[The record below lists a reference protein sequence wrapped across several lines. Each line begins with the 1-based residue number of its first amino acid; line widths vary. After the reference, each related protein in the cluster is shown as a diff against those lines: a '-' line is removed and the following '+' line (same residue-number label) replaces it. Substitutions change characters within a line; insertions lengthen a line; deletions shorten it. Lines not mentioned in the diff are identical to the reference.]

1 MKISL
6 AMIVKNEEKN
16 IARCLQSV
24 KNLVDEIVIVDT
36 GSTDNTINI
45 IKEHQNVNLHHYEWC
60 DDFSSARNY
69 SIEKTTGDY
78 ILVLDA
84 DEYIISG
91 TRNDLD
97 LIMSKNAIGRI
108 LVYSDFKKENQD
120 LCSKNYISRFFP
132 KNVQYAGVI
141 HEQLNSNLPRLKMN
155 LIVKHSGYFNTK
167 KGERN
172 IPLLIKAVKKNPT
185 DPYYLYQLGKEL
197 RISEKYVESYNF
209 LLGAYKLINKNEPYY
224 GELVVELITCGTKR
238 VEEDI
243 LEVIN
248 QNETILNNVSDF
260 HFAKGL
266 YFLNYCIKF
275 PKNAPMYIENI
286 ESSFLKCLDLHNT
299 VHVEHLEGTSSF
311 LAAYNLG
318 AYYEVRGDIKKALAY
333 YEISSNNGYSLAK
346 ERLLELLGSDY

>member
-24 KNLVDEIVIVDT
+24 KDLVDEIVIVDT

-45 IKEHQNVNLHHYEWC
+45 IREHQNVNLYHYEWC

-97 LIMSKNAIGRI
+97 LIMSQNAIGRI

-132 KNVQYAGVI
+132 KDVQFTGII
-141 HEQLNSNLPRLKMN
+141 HEQLNSKLPRVKMN
-155 LIVKHSGYFNTK
+155 LKVKHSGYYNTK

-172 IPLLIKAVKKNPT
+172 IPLLIKAVQRNPL
-185 DPYYLYQLGKEL
+185 DPYYLFQLGREL
-197 RISEKYVESYNF
+197 RISEKYLESFNF
-209 LLGAYKLINKNEPYY
+209 LIRSYKLINQNESYY
-224 GELVVELITCGTKR
+224 GELVVELINCGKECGK
-238 VEEDI
+238 EEV
-243 LEVIN
+243 LEVIK
-248 QNETILNNVSDF
+248 QNENLLNNVSDF

-266 YFLNYCIKF
+266 YFLNYCFQF
-275 PKNAPMYIENI
+275 PTKAQLYIQNI
-286 ESSFLKCLDLHNT
+286 ESSFLTCLLLNDK
-299 VHVEHLEGTSSF
+299 VHVEYLEGTSTF
-311 LAAYNLG
+311 LPAYNLG
-318 AYYEVRGDIKKALAY
+318 VYYEVNGERNKALEFY
-333 YEISSNNGYSLAK
+333 KLSSHYGYRLADKRIK
-346 ERLLELLGSDY
+346 ELCS